1 MGFGLGMRRPEF
13 EGRYPFRDPIRSTG
27 IRLQIANIGT
37 LKFPVRME
45 FQQRSFHGSVY
56 VGAPERLR
64 YYRVSLLVQL
74 LSPCS
79 KGATMNSKSSKIL
92 FVALAWILC
101 AAVSAPAQISTAK
114 VTGGIVQG
122 VVKDGIAS
130 FKGVPFAAPPVGE
143 LRWKSPQP
151 VKPWQGVK
159 KADDFAPGP
168 MQDTS
173 FGAMLGGPQKIS
185 EDCLYLNVW
194 TGAEKR
200 GGKRPVMVWIYGGG
214 FGIGMT
220 STPTYDGANLAKK
233 GVVLVSVAYRVGPM
247 GFLAHPEL
255 SKESGKGSGVYGIQ
269 DQIAGLRWVK
279 ENIAQF
285 GGDPSNVTIFGE
297 SAGGMS
303 VGMLVTSPMAKGLF
317 QRAISESGGAMG
329 SLGTTLKM
337 AEEQGKAYLSK
348 LGANDIKAARALSA
362 EAIQKD
368 TKGMGNFR
376 PVADGKTIVANPYE
390 EFEAGKFNDTP
401 ILVGT
406 NSNEGGLFVTQK
418 TTSAEFEKMIR
429 SRFALSA
436 DAILKAYPHATD
448 AEATKAAKDIMR
460 ESTFAWSTWAWA
472 KMQSTK
478 GKNNA
483 FVYYFDHRTP
493 MSPDGANH
501 AAEISYVFGN
511 LGGMGGSNSPEDK
524 ALSEL
529 ISSYWVNFAKKGDP
543 NGPGL
548 PVWPAFDGK
557 EQKTMIFNKTV
568 GAGLHPNIEQI
579 KAFDGY
585 FAKLRDEAKV
595 KK

>member
-1 MGFGLGMRRPEF
+1 M
-13 EGRYPFRDPIRSTG
+13 
-27 IRLQIANIGT
+27 IG
-37 LKFPVRME
+37 
-45 FQQRSFHGSVY
+45 
-56 VGAPERLR
+56 
-64 YYRVSLLVQL
+64 LLVRSEI
-74 LSPCS
+74 LSPHLLGCRS
-79 KGATMNSKSSKIL
+79 KGATMNSKSSKI
-92 FVALAWILC
+92 FFAALALILC
-101 AAVSAPAQISTAK
+101 VSIPALAQISTAK
-114 VTGGIVQG
+114 VTGG
-122 VVKDGIAS
+122 VVEGIAKDGIAS

-151 VKPWQGVK
+151 VKPWDGVK
-159 KADDFAPGP
+159 KVYEFAPGP
-168 MQDTS
+168 MQDTA

-194 TGAEKR
+194 TGAKKPGE
-200 GGKRPVMVWIYGGG
+200 KRPVMVWIYGGG

-220 STPTYDGANLAKK
+220 STPTYDGTNLAKK
-233 GVVLVSVAYRVGPM
+233 GVVLISVAYRVGPM

-255 SKESGKGSGVYGIQ
+255 SKESGKGSGAYGIQ

-317 QRAISESGGAMG
+317 QRALSESGGAMG
-329 SLGTTLKM
+329 SRTATLK
-337 AEEQGKAYLSK
+337 AEEEQGNAYLSK
-348 LGANDIKAARALSA
+348 LGANNIKAARALSA

-368 TKGMGNFR
+368 TKGMGSFR
-376 PVADGKTIVANPYE
+376 PVADGETIVANPHE
-390 EFEAGKFNDTP
+390 AFEAAKFNDTP

-406 NSNEGGLFVTQK
+406 NSDEGGLFVTQK
-418 TTSAEFEKMIR
+418 TTSAEFEKMVR
-429 SRFALSA
+429 SRFASAA

-448 AEATKAAKDIMR
+448 AEATRSAKDIMR

-472 KMQSTK
+472 KIQSAK
-478 GKNNA
+478 GKNKA

-493 MSPDGANH
+493 LSPDGANH

-511 LGGMGGSNSPEDK
+511 LGGMGGGNGPEDK

-548 PVWPAFDGK
+548 PVWPELDGK
-557 EQKTMIFNKTV
+557 EQKTMIFDKTP
-568 GAGLHPNIEQI
+568 GARPHPNIEQI
-579 KAFDGY
+579 KAFDAY
-585 FAKLRDEAKV
+585 FTKLREESKAK
-595 KK
+595 K